1 MPYLSRRR
9 RVERSTRA
17 AQAQRAAQV
26 VVELPPKRWG
36 PSNTP
41 PRVQTIGQKQ
51 AKEVRDD

>member
-17 AQAQRAAQV
+17 AQAQRAARV
-26 VVELPPKRWG
+26 VVELPQKRWG

-41 PRVQTIGQKQ
+41 PRVQTIAQKQ
-51 AKEVRDD
+51 AQEVSHD

>member
-1 MPYLSRRR
+1 MPYLSYRR

-17 AQAQRAAQV
+17 AQAQRAARV
-26 VVELPPKRWG
+26 VVELPQKRWG

-41 PRVQTIGQKQ
+41 PRVPPVGIKQ

>member
-17 AQAQRAAQV
+17 AQAQRAARV
-26 VVELPPKRWG
+26 VVELPQKRWG

-41 PRVQTIGQKQ
+41 PRVPPVGIKQ